1 MNPGPP
7 PCQGDALPPEL
18 PALIQYFNLVIF
30 KVNVNFAGDGREIMK
45 NIKVRNVQ
53 GDDFLKIAEL
63 AEKCSSITKEKN
75 SIYHMFTKFFRNTSF
90 IVKDSAEKGVLGF
103 LLGFI
108 SPVDPNNAYIHILC
122 VKPGFGKENIAT
134 HLLQSFFEVLRDK
147 GCRKVYLLTK
157 PRNKVAV
164 SFYKTLGFKEY
175 ENDKTI
181 AIDGLNII
189 RNYNGPGEHRVVF
202 FKII

>member
-1 MNPGPP
+1 
-7 PCQGDALPPEL
+7 
-18 PALIQYFNLVIF
+18 LVIF
-30 KVNVNFAGDGREIMK
+30 KLNANLESYGRKIMK
-45 NIKVRNVQ
+45 DITVRNVR

-63 AEKCSSITKEKN
+63 AEKCNSITREKN

-90 IVKDSAEKGVLGF
+90 LVKDSAEKSVLGF

-122 VKPGFGKENIAT
+122 VKPGFGKESIAAY
-134 HLLQSFFEVLRDK
+134 LLQSFFEVLRDK

-181 AIDGLNII
+181 DIDGLNVI